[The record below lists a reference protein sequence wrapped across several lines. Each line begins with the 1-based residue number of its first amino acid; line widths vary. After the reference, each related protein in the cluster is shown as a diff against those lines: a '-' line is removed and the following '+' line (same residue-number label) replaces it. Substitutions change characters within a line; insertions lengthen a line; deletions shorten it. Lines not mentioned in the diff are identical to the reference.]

1 MREPQK
7 GQQMDLTGYGY
18 RRSALRQDRP
28 VATTGTTQKPP
39 SHSPELT
46 GEALRLLIKVDKKV
60 GLQELSLR
68 FPDVLNRIANVWGN
82 SGRAERCF
90 DDLLLDSRGTRQG
103 FPQSVISEIA
113 SLRHYY
119 LTHVFPKRIDPWEQG
134 LLR

>member
-28 VATTGTTQKPP
+28 EATTVRRRNPP

-68 FPDVLNRIANVWGN
+68 FPDVLNRIANVLGQ
-82 SGRAERCF
+82 F
-90 DDLLLDSRGTRQG
+90 GTG
-103 FPQSVISEIA
+103 
-113 SLRHYY
+113 
-119 LTHVFPKRIDPWEQG
+119 
-134 LLR
+134 